1 LTHCKHRPKASPI
14 GFEIKHLIPDRFIS
28 CFSNFRLKE
37 TCETVQAWY
46 PHPMQFTKRTFLF
59 ASLSLT
65 LALGSG
71 CESPYVKLPR
81 IAPVLA
87 PKPAAGELLVYIGT
101 YTRGASEGIYAYRM
115 DLKTGQL
122 TSLGLAAGAE
132 NPAFVAINPEND
144 TLYAVNEISNY
155 EGKSAGSVSA
165 YLINRNNGELE
176 YLNTQSSQGAGP
188 CHLSIDASGRNV
200 LVANYGGGSVACLP
214 VGENGELKEAS
225 SFIQHQGSSINP
237 RRQKGP
243 HAHSVNLGP
252 ANKYAFVADLG
263 MDQVLTYRLNASKG
277 KLTAGKPPFTRLAK
291 GAGPRHFAFHP
302 SGRLAYVINEMHCT
316 VTAFQYD
323 HAGRLTERQSIST
336 LDVPVQPGYSTAEVQ
351 VHPGGRFLYGSNR
364 GHDSI
369 SVFTIDEVSGRLNRV
384 QVQSTLGTTPRNFG
398 IDPTGNYLIA
408 ANQNS
413 DNLVV
418 FRIDQKTGKLT
429 STGVEVECPS
439 PVCVKFLS
447 LN

>member
-1 LTHCKHRPKASPI
+1 M
-14 GFEIKHLIPDRFIS
+14 
-28 CFSNFRLKE
+28 E

-46 PHPMQFTKRTFLF
+46 LRSMHFTKRTFLF
-59 ASLSLT
+59 AGLSLT

-71 CESPYVKLPR
+71 CESPYVKFPT

-87 PKPAAGELLVYIGT
+87 SKPAQGELLVYIGT
-101 YTRGASEGIYAYRM
+101 YTRGDSKGIYAYRM

-122 TSLGLAAGAE
+122 APLGLAAGAE
-132 NPAFVAINPEND
+132 NPAFLAINSEND
-144 TLYAVNEISNY
+144 ILYAVNEISKY

-176 YLNTQSSQGAGP
+176 YLNTHSSQGPGP

-200 LVANYGGGSVACLP
+200 LVANYGGGSVTCLP
-214 VGENGELKEAS
+214 LGENGELKEAS
-225 SFIQHQGSSINP
+225 SFIQHSGSSINP
-237 RRQKGP
+237 RRQKSP
-243 HAHSVNLGP
+243 HAHSVNLDL
-252 ANKYAFVADLG
+252 ANKFAFVADLG
-263 MDQVLTYRLNASKG
+263 LDKVLTYKLNASKG
-277 KLTAGKPPFTRLAK
+277 TLTAANPPHVSVAK

-302 SGRLAYVINEMHCT
+302 SGRFAYVINEMHCT
-316 VTAFQYD
+316 VTAFQYRS
-323 HAGRLTERQSIST
+323 GKLSERQSIST

-351 VHPGGRFLYGSNR
+351 VHPTGRFLYGSNR

-369 SVFTIDEVSGRLNRV
+369 SVFRIDEGSGRLHRV

-413 DNLVV
+413 DTLVV
-418 FRIDQKTGKLT
+418 FRIDQETGKLVA
-429 STGVEVECPS
+429 TGVEVECPS
-439 PVCVKFLS
+439 PVCVKFLA

>member
-1 LTHCKHRPKASPI
+1 M
-14 GFEIKHLIPDRFIS
+14 
-28 CFSNFRLKE
+28 E

-46 PHPMQFTKRTFLF
+46 LRSMHFTKRTFLF
-59 ASLSLT
+59 AGLSLT

-71 CESPYVKLPR
+71 CESPYVKFPT

-87 PKPAAGELLVYIGT
+87 SKPAQGELLVYIGT
-101 YTRGASEGIYAYRM
+101 YTRGDSKGIYAYRM

-122 TSLGLAAGAE
+122 TPLGLAVGAE
-132 NPAFVAINPEND
+132 NPAFLAINSEND
-144 TLYAVNEISNY
+144 ILYAVNEISKY

-176 YLNTQSSQGAGP
+176 YLNTQT
-188 CHLSIDASGRNV
+188 
-200 LVANYGGGSVACLP
+200 CLP
-214 VGENGELKEAS
+214 LGENGELKEAS
-225 SFIQHQGSSINP
+225 SFIQHSGSSINP
-237 RRQKGP
+237 RRQKSP
-243 HAHSVNLGP
+243 HAHSVNLDL
-252 ANKYAFVADLG
+252 ANKFAFVADLG
-263 MDQVLTYRLNASKG
+263 LDKVLTYKLNASKG
-277 KLTAGKPPFTRLAK
+277 TLTAANPPHVSVAK

-302 SGRLAYVINEMHCT
+302 SGRFAYVINEMHCT
-316 VTAFQYD
+316 VTAFQYRS
-323 HAGRLTERQSIST
+323 GKLSERQSIST

-351 VHPGGRFLYGSNR
+351 VHPTGRFLYGSNR

-369 SVFTIDEVSGRLNRV
+369 SVFRIDEGSGRLHRV

-413 DNLVV
+413 DTLVV
-418 FRIDQKTGKLT
+418 FRIDQETGKLVA
-429 STGVEVECPS
+429 TGVEVECPS
-439 PVCVKFLS
+439 PVCVKFLA